1 MLRRRKQAIAA
12 AVCSVVAVVATT
24 VVVVTRLL
32 TGSAAPTDEVAVDDD
47 MMRRLL
53 PNSAPSSWGSD
64 VDVVEA
70 AEGAASWFG
79 CDPNELVLFAGER
92 TVNGPLASD
101 TIPNIGMVTP
111 NRLTYRK
118 CEAVAAV
125 SSPTPVPD
133 PDPLIVGSPALGYG
147 ASPGPGFGQDVGRAE
162 PGFIPA
168 SSAGRQCVV
177 GEVLLNTGPVANG
190 IPADGRRIRLIG
202 NEYLA
207 EILGPLAD
215 FDGST
220 LLIPDLRPITPNGMT
235 YSFCHQGVLP
245 EQRSIAECVTG
256 SLRMA
261 PLDTGERGA
270 YGQRADGSRAATK
283 ELEVLLGRRFGAD
296 VASGWSLVPDMQVY
310 EPEGFGWFICETAGP
325 VV

>member
-1 MLRRRKQAIAA
+1 MLRRRRQALIAA
-12 AVCSVVAVVATT
+12 TCSALAVVATS
-24 VVVVTRLL
+24 VVVVTRLVAGA
-32 TGSAAPTDEVAVDDD
+32 TAPDDSVPVDEET
-47 MMRRLL
+47 MRRLL
-53 PNSAPSSWGSD
+53 PNSAPSSWGTD
-64 VDVVEA
+64 VETVEVA
-70 AEGAASWFG
+70 DGAASWFG
-79 CDPNELVLFAGER
+79 CDPDELVLFAGGR
-92 TVNGPLASD
+92 TVNGPLASS
-101 TIPNIGMVTP
+101 TIPNIATVTP
-111 NRLTYRK
+111 NRLAYLK

-133 PDPLIVGSPALGYG
+133 TDPLIVGEPAVGYG
-147 ASPGPGFGQDVGRAE
+147 ASPGPGFGQNVGRAE

-177 GEVLLNTGPVANG
+177 GEVVLNTGPVANG

-245 EQRSIAECVTG
+245 EQRTLAECVTG

-261 PLDTGERGA
+261 PLDAGDRGA

-283 ELEVLLGRRFGAD
+283 DLDNVLGRRYGAD
-296 VASGWSLVPDMQVY
+296 PDSGWSLVPDMRVY
-310 EPEGFGWFICETAGP
+310 EPEGFGWYVCETAGP

>member
-1 MLRRRKQAIAA
+1 MLRRRRQAIVGAMA
-12 AVCSVVAVVATT
+12 SAVAVTAVM
-24 VVVVTRLL
+24 VVVVTRLV
-32 TGSAAPTDEVAVDDD
+32 TDSSAPTDTVAVDDE

-53 PNSAPSSWGSD
+53 PNSAPSSWGTD
-64 VDVVEA
+64 VNGVEA
-70 AEGAASWFG
+70 GNGAAAWFG
-79 CDPNELVLFAGER
+79 CDPDELVLFAGER
-92 TVNGPLASD
+92 TVNGQLAVDS
-101 TIPNIGMVTP
+101 IPDIGMVTP
-111 NRLTYRK
+111 NRLTYLR
-118 CEAVAAV
+118 CEEVAAV
-125 SSPTPVPD
+125 SSPTPATD
-133 PDPLIVGSPALGYG
+133 TDPLIVGDPAVGYG
-147 ASPGPGFGQDVGRAE
+147 PSPGPGFGQDVARAE

-177 GEVLLNTGPVANG
+177 GEVVLNTGPVANG

-220 LLIPDLRPITPNGMT
+220 LRIPDLRPITPNGMT

-245 EQRSIAECVTG
+245 ERQSLAECVTG
-256 SLRMA
+256 SLRMG

-283 ELEVLLGRRFGAD
+283 ELEILLGKRFGAD

-310 EPEGFGWFICETAGP
+310 EPEGFGWFICDTAGP